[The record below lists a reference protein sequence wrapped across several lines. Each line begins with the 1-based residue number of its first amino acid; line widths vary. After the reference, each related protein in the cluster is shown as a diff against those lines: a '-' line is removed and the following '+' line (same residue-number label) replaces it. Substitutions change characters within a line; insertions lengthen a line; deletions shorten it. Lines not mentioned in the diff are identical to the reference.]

1 MTQVWT
7 SHIEALSNLL
17 RSI

>member
-7 SHIEALSNLL
+7 E
-17 RSI
+17 